1 MQKISEH
8 THNHPTE
15 LTVLVAIV
23 TVDIYLNHNGM
34 YLEEQVMLI
43 LQNMLFWFYYV
54 LSHFTVIICV
64 LSDLSPLDSRIP
76 ENRAMSFS
84 STPKHMMSTVPGVLF
99 LWQWPGW
106 ATPAPR
112 GWQIK
117 SQQGFGCQE
126 DKNRR

>member
-43 LQNMLFWFYYV
+43 LQNMLF
-54 LSHFTVIICV
+54 
-64 LSDLSPLDSRIP
+64 
-76 ENRAMSFS
+76 
-84 STPKHMMSTVPGVLF
+84 
-99 LWQWPGW
+99 
-106 ATPAPR
+106 
-112 GWQIK
+112 
-117 SQQGFGCQE
+117 
-126 DKNRR
+126 